1 MKKIALI
8 CIVVVFA
15 ACGSPEKTAQKLV
28 KDYLKENLKDPS
40 SYQSIEFG
48 SLDTLYT
55 SVAADTEYT
64 DLVKEATENLQKA
77 LYSDHGS
84 GWAIIGMK
92 LKEKS
97 DSIERNFVPTFKG
110 WKMAHKYRAK
120 NGFGALDLS
129 TDIFCFNKELS
140 KVIDVEEE

>member
-1 MKKIALI
+1 MT
-8 CIVVVFA
+8 

-40 SYQSIEFG
+40 SYEPIEFG

-55 SVAADTEYT
+55 SVAADTDYIK
-64 DLVKEATENLQKA
+64 LAKEATEYLQKA
-77 LYSDHGS
+77 VYDDYGS
-84 GWAIIGMK
+84 GWGIIGMK
-92 LKEKS
+92 LKEKA
-97 DSIERNFVPTFKG
+97 DSIERNFVPAFKG
-110 WKMAHKYRAK
+110 WKMVHKYRAK

-140 KVIDVEEE
+140 KVTDVEDE